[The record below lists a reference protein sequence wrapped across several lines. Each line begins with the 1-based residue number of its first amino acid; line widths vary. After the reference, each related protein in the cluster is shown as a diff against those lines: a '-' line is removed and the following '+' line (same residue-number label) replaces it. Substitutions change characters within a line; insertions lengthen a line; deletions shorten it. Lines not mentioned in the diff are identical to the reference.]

1 MKSDSE
7 YRQCAISVMDT
18 IADPDITF
26 DEKGICN
33 YYYEYKKAEATLPRT
48 AEERATKLREIVEQI
63 KLAGKGKPYD
73 CIMGLSG
80 GVDSTYVALTAV
92 HNGLRPLAVHF
103 DNGWNAAVADK
114 NIEMVVKKLNLDL
127 RTIRMD
133 AEEYK
138 DLQLAYLRAS
148 VVDIEAITDH
158 AIFSSLYRLAGEM
171 NIKYVLSGTNIQ
183 TENTMPRTWNFSKSD
198 HRNII
203 AIHKAFGHLPLKT
216 FPLMNAKVKR
226 FYMGI
231 KGVSKVSIL
240 HYVPYIKSE
249 VKATITK
256 ELGWQDYGNKHG
268 ESVFTRFYQQYILPE
283 KFHIDKRK
291 CHLSD
296 LIFSGQLSK
305 EEALNELAQPIY
317 DPQQFQE
324 DYTLVLNK
332 LGLTE
337 EEFQDIMHQ
346 PLRSHYDFDYEMP
359 LDKRYPVL
367 GPVKKVYRFFYP
379 VK

>member
-1 MKSDSE
+1 
-7 YRQCAISVMDT
+7 
-18 IADPDITF
+18 
-26 DEKGICN
+26 
-33 YYYEYKKAEATLPRT
+33 
-48 AEERATKLREIVEQI
+48 
-63 KLAGKGKPYD
+63 
-73 CIMGLSG
+73 GLSG

-203 AIHKAFGHLPLKT
+203 AIH
-216 FPLMNAKVKR
+216 
-226 FYMGI
+226 
-231 KGVSKVSIL
+231 
-240 HYVPYIKSE
+240 
-249 VKATITK
+249 
-256 ELGWQDYGNKHG
+256 
-268 ESVFTRFYQQYILPE
+268 
-283 KFHIDKRK
+283 
-291 CHLSD
+291 
-296 LIFSGQLSK
+296 
-305 EEALNELAQPIY
+305 
-317 DPQQFQE
+317 
-324 DYTLVLNK
+324 
-332 LGLTE
+332 
-337 EEFQDIMHQ
+337 
-346 PLRSHYDFDYEMP
+346 
-359 LDKRYPVL
+359 
-367 GPVKKVYRFFYP
+367 
-379 VK
+379 